1 MYNKAMKK
9 KSLTAAMAEREKQ
22 KNEAPGHGW
31 HSAAYHRHFE
41 GWAEIERRDDKGRVR
56 IERVYRG
63 TWYVQSL
70 SRAQR
75 LAERAALA
83 GLFTAALA
91 LFAAAALRPAAGNAA
106 WFLALGQFAVIA
118 AALFTL
124 TGLFNYLICGERM
137 TVGEYKSGTLRFRR
151 GCVVMIAALLLC
163 LLLYVLC
170 AFLYEAGIG
179 THLLC
184 AALCLGAALLLV
196 LAHRLDAN
204 VPYANEESE
213 NAADPDAVEIE

>member
-1 MYNKAMKK
+1 MKK

-41 GWAEIERRDDKGRVR
+41 GWAEIERRDEQGRVR

-63 TWYVQSL
+63 TWYIQSL

-75 LAERAALA
+75 LRERASLVV
-83 GLFTAALA
+83 LVLAALA
-91 LFAAAALRPAAGNAA
+91 LFVYAALRPVAGNAQ

-118 AALFTL
+118 AALYTL
-124 TGLFNYLICGERM
+124 TGLFNYLTCSGKM
-137 TVGEYKSGTLRFRR
+137 TVGEYKGGPVRFRR
-151 GCVVMIAALLLC
+151 GGVVMIAALLLC
-163 LLLYVLC
+163 VLLYVLC

-184 AALCLGAALLLV
+184 AALCLSAALLLA

-204 VPYANEESE
+204 VPYDNEESE
-213 NAADPDAVEIE
+213 ESADPDAVEIE

>member
-1 MYNKAMKK
+1 MKK

-41 GWAEIERRDDKGRVR
+41 GWAEIERRDEQGHVR

-63 TWYVQSL
+63 TWYIQSL

-75 LAERAALA
+75 IAERAALA
-83 GLFTAALA
+83 VLLAASLA
-91 LFAAAALRPAAGNAA
+91 LFAIAALRPAVGNTK

-118 AALFTL
+118 AALYTL
-124 TGLFNYLICGERM
+124 TGLFNYLTCSGKM
-137 TVGEYKSGTLRFRR
+137 TVGEYKGGPVRFRR
-151 GCVVMIAALLLC
+151 GGVVMIAALLLC
-163 LLLYVLC
+163 VLLYVLC

-184 AALCLGAALLLV
+184 AALCLSAALLLA

-204 VPYANEESE
+204 VPYDNEESE
-213 NAADPDAVEIE
+213 ESADPDAVEIE

>member
-1 MYNKAMKK
+1 MKK

-41 GWAEIERRDDKGRVR
+41 GWAEIERRDERGRVR

-63 TWYVQSL
+63 TWYIQSL

-75 LAERAALA
+75 IGERAALA
-83 GLFTAALA
+83 VLFAAALA
-91 LFAAAALRPAAGNAA
+91 LFAFAALRPVAGNAK

-124 TGLFNYLICGERM
+124 AGLVNYLTCGGKM
-137 TVGEYKSGTLRFRR
+137 TVGEYKSGPVRFRR
-151 GCVVMIAALLLC
+151 GCAVMIAALLLC
-163 LLLYVLC
+163 LLLYLLC

-184 AALCLGAALLLV
+184 AALCLASALFLV

-204 VPYANEESE
+204 VPYENKESE
-213 NAADPDAVEIE
+213 APGEPDAVEIE